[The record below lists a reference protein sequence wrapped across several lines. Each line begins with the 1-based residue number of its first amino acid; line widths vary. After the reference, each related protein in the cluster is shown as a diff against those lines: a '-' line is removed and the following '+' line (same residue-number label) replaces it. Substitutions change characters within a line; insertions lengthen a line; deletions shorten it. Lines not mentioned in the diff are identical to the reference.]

1 MRHALKKDRTMIENY
16 LKIAFRNIL
25 RNKVYSF
32 INIVGL
38 SIGIASCLVI
48 LLYVQYEFS
57 FDRFNKNYSRIYR
70 TASEISF
77 SGKTI
82 KAAVSSDKLGPALKD
97 DVPGVENYTRIFD
110 LGMIARQ
117 LVKFQ
122 DRSFY
127 TRGFMFVD
135 SSFFSVFSYK
145 LLEGNSSSA
154 LSVPYSIVITKSAA
168 LKYFGDRD
176 PVGQVVQLEQGDT
189 TLNFTVTG
197 VVADPPSNSSLQFQ
211 FLSSFSTLYT
221 NWWAH
226 DITIGKWGTISY
238 YTFILSSH
246 SQSAGNLRKE
256 LALFTE
262 QHLKGNPELEGMS
275 VSVILQ
281 PLKDIHLRSHL
292 DYDFP
297 SNMDIQTLYILS
309 VIALFL
315 LFLAC
320 VNFMNLSTA
329 KYVKRSKEIS
339 VRKVLGAERAQLISQ
354 FLGESLITS
363 LLATVL
369 GLVLVELLAP
379 YAKALTGV
387 GLSLHKLNGGV
398 IGIGF
403 VAATVVTGLLAGIYP
418 AVFLSSMEPLSLFK
432 RTIKS
437 VNLGD
442 AVRKFLVVFQFTISI
457 ALIVCAIVVANQ
469 MGYIQ
474 NSDLGF
480 NKSNLVV
487 ISLCRPLWQADE
499 MSRFDAY
506 RTEIARNPN
515 VVSTTASYGYPG
527 GIFMKSSFQTT
538 GKDSKSLVMNWVPVD
553 SEYIN
558 VLGLH
563 MKAGVPFSKSHTQY
577 GMIINESA
585 QRELGLNN
593 PVGQE
598 LVTYNGLGNCK
609 IVGVVRDFNYQS
621 LRNKIDPLVI
631 FDGKQSQYQFL
642 ICRIAPLNYQ
652 ATLNFLKTRWD
663 EIYPGYPFDY
673 SFLDADLAR
682 LYVNDGRFGGAVN
695 GFAGLAIAIACLGL
709 FGLASFGVQ
718 ERTKEIGIRKV
729 LGASVPVII
738 KLLSGEFVKLVLVA
752 NVIAWP
758 LAYYVMTRWLQG
770 FAYRTGIGI
779 WIFILSGGIAL
790 AVALMT
796 VAAHA
801 IKAATANPIQSLR
814 YE

>member
-1 MRHALKKDRTMIENY
+1 MLKNY

-48 LLYVQYEFS
+48 LLYVRYEFS
-57 FDRFNKNYSRIYR
+57 FDRFNKNYDRIYR
-70 TASEISF
+70 TASGISF

-82 KAAVSSDKLGPALKD
+82 RAAVSSDKLGPALKE

-117 LVKFQ
+117 LVRFQ

-127 TRGFMFVD
+127 TRRFMFVD

-145 LLEGNSSSA
+145 LVEGNSSSA
-154 LSVPYSIVITKSAA
+154 LSAPYSIVITKSAA
-168 LKYFGDRD
+168 LEYFGDRD
-176 PVGQVVQLEQGDT
+176 PVGQAVQLEQGDT

-197 VVADPPSNSSLQFQ
+197 VAADPPLNSSLRFQ
-211 FLSSFSTLYT
+211 FLGSFSTLYT
-221 NWWAH
+221 NWWAQ

-238 YTFILSSH
+238 YTFILLSH
-246 SQSAGNLRKE
+246 NQSVGRVRKE
-256 LALFTE
+256 LASFTA
-262 QHLKGNPELEGMS
+262 QHLKENPELEGMN

-281 PLKDIHLRSHL
+281 PLKDIHLKSRL
-292 DYDFP
+292 DYDFS
-297 SNMDIQTLYILS
+297 SNMNIQTLYILS
-309 VIALFL
+309 LIALFL

-339 VRKVLGAERAQLISQ
+339 VRKVLGVERAQLISQ

-387 GLSLHKLNGGV
+387 ELSLHELSGGV

-418 AVFLSSMEPLSLFK
+418 ALFLSSMEPLSMFK

-437 VNLGD
+437 VNFGD

-457 ALIVCAIVVANQ
+457 ALIVCATVVENQ

-474 NSDLGF
+474 NSNLGF
-480 NKSNLVV
+480 NKNNLVV
-487 ISLCRPLWQADE
+487 IGLCRPLWRADE
-499 MSRFDAY
+499 MSRFDTY
-506 RTEIARNPN
+506 RTEISRNPN
-515 VVSTTASYGYPG
+515 VISSTASYGYPG

-538 GKDSKSLVMNWVPVD
+538 GKDSKSLVMNWVPTD
-553 SEYIN
+553 SDYIN

-563 MKAGVPFSKSHTQY
+563 MKSGVPFSESHTQY
-577 GMIINESA
+577 GIIINESA
-585 QRELGLNN
+585 QRELGLKD

-598 LVTYNGLGNCK
+598 LVTHNGLGNCK

-621 LRNKIDPLVI
+621 LRSKIDPLVI
-631 FDGKQSQYQFL
+631 FDGRQSQYQFL
-642 ICRIAPLNYQ
+642 ICRIAPRNYQ
-652 ATLNFLKTRWD
+652 ATLNFLRAKWD

-682 LYVNDGRFGGAVN
+682 LYVNDGRFGAAVN
-695 GFAGLAIAIACLGL
+695 GFAGLAIFIACLGL

-729 LGASVPVII
+729 LGASVTGIV
-738 KLLSGEFVKLVLVA
+738 KLLSGEFVKLVLLA
-752 NVIAWP
+752 NLIAWP
-758 LAYYVMTRWLQG
+758 LAYFFMTTWLEG
-770 FAYRTGIGI
+770 FAYRTAVGI
-779 WIFILSGGIAL
+779 WIFVMAGAIAMV
-790 AVALMT
+790 VALMT

-801 IKAATANPIQSLR
+801 IKAATANPVESLR
-814 YE
+814 YQ